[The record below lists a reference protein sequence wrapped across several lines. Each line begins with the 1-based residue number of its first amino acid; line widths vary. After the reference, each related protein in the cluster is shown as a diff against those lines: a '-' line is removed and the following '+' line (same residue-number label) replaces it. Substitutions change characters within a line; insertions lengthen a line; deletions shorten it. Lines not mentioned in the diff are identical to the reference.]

1 MVSSWLILKMT
12 SFVSFRR
19 RKQSC
24 NNILNHFLYH
34 KRTRQLEYTLYYN
47 QVPHQYSIQFIV
59 FPCNILVVILYFTI
73 LIPITV
79 IVSSFGFMQIVLC
92 KCKVK
97 GILHVFPVRLSN
109 TATNSTTNEY
119 VAFIL
124 ITLCTHIN
132 YMPIFTNPF
141 TNVWLPTNYKTNEL

>member
-73 LIPITV
+73 LIPTLSINRLPHCFTFFYVQIKYYCNTWRKKMHYKDYYSILEIMIITQFQRYEWLLKF
-79 IVSSFGFMQIVLC
+79 IHQLNKSF
-92 KCKVK
+92 
-97 GILHVFPVRLSN
+97 S
-109 TATNSTTNEY
+109 
-119 VAFIL
+119 
-124 ITLCTHIN
+124 
-132 YMPIFTNPF
+132 
-141 TNVWLPTNYKTNEL
+141 